1 MVKKVS
7 AKKEQVVANDVEE
20 VSETVK
26 QKKEN
31 AQKMVKVIKKMNAK
45 LKESIERKQVA
56 KAVQALQDYSKRK
69 RQEGA

>member
-1 MVKKVS
+1 
-7 AKKEQVVANDVEE
+7 VEE

-31 AQKMVKVIKKMNAK
+31 AQKMVKAIKKMNAK

-69 RQEGA
+69 RQ